1 MNKKNQHIAPTRWSI
16 KLLRTFVKKEFL
28 EEIEGDMEE
37 VFQENLE
44 KYSVK
49 KARELYHREV
59 IKLLR
64 PVLVKKLSGDLKL
77 NQLGMLKHNIILSLR
92 GFKRYKTSFLINL
105 IGLSTGLS
113 ASLLIFLW
121 INDEMS
127 VDKFHKKDARLYQVM
142 QHDPRPDGIETDT
155 GSPAL
160 LAKALIAEMPEV
172 ESAVT
177 VNNRGGVGSH
187 GIISAGDQSIE
198 TTGTYASS
206 DFFNIFSY
214 PLLAGQPE
222 SVLKEQADIV
232 LSESLALALFGST
245 EDIIG
250 KLVKGNR
257 HLMNKDYRVSGIF
270 KDLTRHSTAQFDFV
284 INYETVFANVDWLNE
299 WNADGTNT
307 YLTLKEGTNAQEFNE
322 KIKNFLLDK
331 PSRENDQLSI
341 QQYSSRYLYGDYVN
355 GVQSGGRIGYVRLMG
370 IVALFILIVA
380 SINFMNLSTA
390 QASRKMKEVG
400 VKKVFGVS
408 RKSLVAQF
416 MTEAILT
423 TFIAVIAASFLMSLV
438 LPAMNEI
445 TGKQLGQNLSLNLV
459 LMMLAIAMVTGL
471 IAGIYP
477 SFYLSQFKPIA
488 ILSGKLKSTFGDLWI
503 RKGLVTMQFVIS
515 ILFISGFMVV
525 SKQIDFLQNADMGYN
540 RDNIIHFVMRNRA
553 DQKPFLESLKN
564 TPGVIN
570 ATYQYGGSI
579 VGLNGSGSGFS
590 WGDPMQN
597 EEIQFRRPHVGY
609 DFIETL
615 GIELLEGRTFSPE
628 FANEQN
634 TLIINEAA
642 AKIIGLDDIVGRT
655 IMDGDDEKQVIG
667 IVKNFKIK
675 SLYEPM
681 EPCIMRFV
689 PQGWDIMVK
698 IEPEAQSE
706 TINKIEALYNS
717 FNPEYPLVSTFIDDE
732 HRAVY
737 IAEQRVGTLAK
748 YFTVVAII
756 ISCLGLFGLAAFT
769 AERKI
774 KEIGIRKI
782 LGSSVFEII
791 KLLSGDFSKMVL
803 AAILIAL
810 PLSYI
815 MAARW
820 LENFAYGIELKWWSF
835 AIAGASALLIAWITV
850 GFQTFKAATV
860 NPAECLRNE

>member
-1 MNKKNQHIAPTRWSI
+1 MNKHGQHHAPPRWSQ
-16 KLLRTFVKKEFL
+16 KLLRIFLRNEYL
-28 EEIEGDMEE
+28 EEIEGDIDE
-37 VFQENLE
+37 VFEDFLE
-44 KYSVK
+44 HNPVK
-49 KARELYHREV
+49 KASRLYSKEV
-59 IKLLR
+59 LKAIRPALIKRLINIEKFSYLSLL
-64 PVLVKKLSGDLKL
+64 L
-77 NQLGMLKHNIILSLR
+77 HNLTITLR
-92 GFKRYKTSFLINL
+92 GFRRHKTTFLINL

-121 INDEMS
+121 TNDEMS
-127 VDKFHKKDARLYQVM
+127 VDKFHEKDDRLYQVM
-142 QHDPRPDGIETDT
+142 QHSPRPDGIETDPGT
-155 GSPAL
+155 PAL
-160 LAKALIAEMPEV
+160 LAKALITEMPEV
-172 ESAVT
+172 ENAVT

-214 PLLAGQPE
+214 PLLVGQPE
-222 SVLKEQADIV
+222 SILNQQADIV

-245 EDIIG
+245 DDIIG

-270 KDLTRHSTAQFDFV
+270 KDLTRHSTAHFDFV
-284 INYETVFANVDWLNE
+284 INYETVFANVDWLND

-307 YLTLKEGTNAQEFNE
+307 YITLKEGTNVSEFNQ
-322 KIKNFLLDK
+322 KIKDFLLDK
-331 PSRENDQLSI
+331 PDREADQLSI
-341 QQYSSRYLYGDYVN
+341 QQYSSRYLFGDYVN
-355 GVQSGGRIGYVRLMG
+355 GSQSGGRIGYVRLMA
-370 IVALFILIVA
+370 IVALFILLVA
-380 SINFMNLSTA
+380 CINFMNLSTA
-390 QASRKMKEVG
+390 QASRKMKQVG
-400 VKKVFGVS
+400 VKKVFGVT

-423 TFIAVIAASFLMSLV
+423 TFIAVMVATLLMSLV
-438 LPAMNEI
+438 LPAMDEI
-445 TGKQLGQNLSLNLV
+445 TGKQLRQNLSLNLV
-459 LMMLAIAMVTGL
+459 LMMLAIALVTGL

-503 RKGLVTMQFVIS
+503 RKGLVIMQFVIS

-579 VGLNGSGSGFS
+579 VDLNGSGSGFS
-590 WGDPMQN
+590 WGDPVLN

-615 GIELLEGRTFSPE
+615 GIELLEGRSFSPDFGDE
-628 FANEQN
+628 SAK
-634 TLIINEAA
+634 LIINEAA
-642 AKIIGLDDIVGRT
+642 AKVIGLEDIVGRT
-655 IMDGDDEKQVIG
+655 IMDGDEEKQVIG

-698 IEPEAQSE
+698 IESEAQSE
-706 TINKIEALYNS
+706 TINKIEAIYNS
-717 FNPEYPLVSTFIDDE
+717 FNPEYPLVSTFIEDE
-732 HRAVY
+732 HQAVY

-769 AERKI
+769 AERRI

-791 KLLSGDFSKMVL
+791 KLLSSDFSKMVL
-803 AAILIAL
+803 AAIIIAL

-815 MAARW
+815 LATRW

-835 AIAGASALLIAWITV
+835 AIAGASALVIAWITV
-850 GFQTFKAATV
+850 GFQTFKAAKV
-860 NPAECLRNE
+860 NPAKCLRNE